1 MRKLKTYKLFESL
14 KSNGDYITL
23 AHLLYDLF
31 DHWGVLEWTDETFDS
46 TTFPNGIEDD
56 GYPTHKFWAFRLDG
70 SKSSF
75 KCQNSDGFVR
85 QNQLSVQTKKLG
97 ADEVGAKEL
106 LIYNI
111 KKDEMVEFYHDLE
124 VVISEAKDAIGKD
137 ISIEE
142 EVYGGDIGYT
152 DYVDYIIRIK

>member
-14 KSNGDYITL
+14 KINEDYITL

-31 DHWGVLEWTDETFDS
+31 DHWGVVEWTDETFDR

-85 QNQLSVQTKKLG
+85 QNQLS
-97 ADEVGAKEL
+97 DEVGVKEL

-111 KKDEMVEFYHDLE
+111 KKDEMVEFYNDLE
-124 VVISEAKDAIGKD
+124 GVISEAKDVIGKD

>member
-14 KSNGDYITL
+14 KSNEDYITL

-31 DHWGVLEWTDETFDS
+31 DHWGVVEWTDETFDS

-56 GYPTHKFWAFRLDG
+56 GYPTHKFWSFKLDR

-85 QNQLSVQTKKLG
+85 QNQLS
-97 ADEVGAKEL
+97 DEVGVKEL

-111 KKDEMVEFYHDLE
+111 KKDEMVEFYNDLE
-124 VVISEAKDAIGKD
+124 GVISEAKDVIGKD